1 MPFGGQPGGQEP
13 AMTTEPVTTPRW
25 ATAADGE
32 AADTSPAELSTL
44 GEHLTLCSGARS
56 RVAALRHVA
65 ETMHGFA
72 AARFITTMLVVS
84 VVFAAVLLVL

>member
-1 MPFGGQPGGQEP
+1 MPFGGQPGGPES
-13 AMTTEPVTTPRW
+13 AKTTE
-25 ATAADGE
+25 
-32 AADTSPAELSTL
+32 ADTSPAELSTL

-56 RVAALRHVA
+56 RIAALRHVA